1 MGSSV
6 LKYIAA
12 LVPAVCCFGMPVSVV
27 AQEPVR
33 AVPVHSEVHVDDSAG
48 AGEGIQESCSVRF
61 VSGRDTV
68 EVFPATSFAESFGG
82 RKVRMASVVLSTA
95 GDPLNP
101 VDTLL
106 EPSARWFDFTLAGVS
121 DTYVLFRFRNTDP
134 VHPVYS
140 HDGKE
145 WVRFDARS
153 RVVSTED
160 GCTFHENM
168 QLFSHDT
175 VRVAYFMPYSYDRL
189 AGCIGR
195 WSGSPYVSM
204 SVAGLSHEGRPMHV
218 LRITDPST
226 DDTVKKTVYIH
237 GRTHTG
243 ETPSAWYL
251 ESLTDTLAMSGSEM
265 ADALR
270 RNVVFHIIPST
281 NPDGV
286 AGGLSRSNA
295 CGINLEI
302 NYDRPDALT
311 APEVKVVKGYLDSLL
326 DETDIDLALNMHS
339 QIGEFATFW
348 VHDAASTSESYFAEL
363 MRFAC
368 LLADATPYMDPS
380 ELCYSAVAPR
390 YVEGWLWN
398 RVGERTPALTFE
410 TPYTVFGM
418 SGKAV
423 DVKTLSGL
431 AVQTLEAIADYLA
444 VPSDGTVYA
453 DLSDVPLWKRKLV
466 FRTGGFLPGAEYEV
480 WGWTRFNPEKPD
492 AMVWERLGVW
502 KADRRGRLKARIPNR
517 YSSVKVVEINV
528 PESGISHGAAVT
540 VSE

>member
-6 LKYIAA
+6 LKYVAA
-12 LVPAVCCFGMPVSVV
+12 LVPALSCLCVPVSVM
-27 AQEPVR
+27 AQEPVCVES
-33 AVPVHSEVHVDDSAG
+33 ACAEVHVADSTMGNGCLQGSSAVR
-48 AGEGIQESCSVRF
+48 SVY
-61 VSGRDTV
+61 GRDTV
-68 EVFPATSFAESFGG
+68 DVFPATSFAESFGG

-106 EPSARWFDFTLAGVS
+106 EPSGRWFDFTLAGVS

-175 VRVAYFMPYSYDRL
+175 VRVAYFMPYPYDRL

-270 RNVVFHIIPST
+270 RNVVFHIIPTT

-295 CGINLEI
+295 CGINIEI
-302 NYDRPDALT
+302 NYDRPEDMT
-311 APEVKVVKGYLDSLL
+311 APEVEAVKGYLDSLL
-326 DETDIDLALNMHS
+326 GETDIDLALNMHS

-348 VHDAASTSESYFAEL
+348 VHDAASTSERYFGEL

-368 LLADATPYMDPS
+368 LLADATPYMEPS

-410 TPYTVFGM
+410 TPYTVFGR
-418 SGKAV
+418 SGRSV
-423 DVKTLSGL
+423 DMKTLSEL
-431 AVQTLEAIADYLA
+431 AVQTLEAIADFLA

-453 DLSDVPLWKRKLV
+453 DLSDVPQRKRKCTV
-466 FRTGGFLPGAEYEV
+466 KMEGFMPESEHVL
-480 WGWTRFNPEKPD
+480 WGWTRFDPEDPD
-492 AMVWERLGVW
+492 AMKWEKIGEW

-517 YSSVKVVEINV
+517 YSSVKIVRLRSTE
-528 PESGISHGAAVT
+528 
-540 VSE
+540 